1 MKRLILL
8 TCLLAFVS
16 VAEAWAKRPGRSFRR
31 SFVQVSARDP
41 RYFCLSDGQPYI
53 PVGCNIAAMGSVAD
67 MEHYLGKM
75 HRNGANFG
83 RVWLNTNLFE
93 IETRYGEVDTAK
105 LVRIDRLLEL
115 ADRYGIKIKF
125 CIESFRH
132 IRPGVNKWDTKAS
145 YHTSNGGPFADA
157 DDYITS
163 QRGEEEFLRRV
174 RIFRERYGDHPA
186 VFGWELWNEMNAVE
200 TPEEHLR
207 AWNVRMLPRVKE
219 IFPKNLVMQ
228 SLGSLDR
235 ESSFPIYEFINRLPP
250 NEVAQVHRYIDE
262 GAELAVCGAP
272 VDSMA
277 SDAIAVLRGYGLRKP
292 MLLAESGAVKPVHT
306 GPHPIYKVDTM
317 GSVLHDVLFAPF
329 FSGAAG
335 PGHLWHWDH
344 HIDKQHTWFQMGRF
358 ARAVEGVD
366 PLREGFEP
374 VRRDTAGGL
383 CAAGRTHAACLVP
396 RYGEHVAARALRTH
410 SGTAAVRPA
419 GRLHTAARRAQGE
432 ESADLRPLAGRVGAR
447 VPPCRR
453 IASGLHALGGRPDR
467 ILKRRRVDDENG
479 QINDKSVLYIPVPS
493 S

>member
-67 MEHYLGKM
+67 MEHYLGEM
-75 HRNGANFG
+75 HRHGANFG

-219 IFPKNLVMQ
+219 IFPK
-228 SLGSLDR
+228 
-235 ESSFPIYEFINRLPP
+235 
-250 NEVAQVHRYIDE
+250 
-262 GAELAVCGAP
+262 
-272 VDSMA
+272 
-277 SDAIAVLRGYGLRKP
+277 
-292 MLLAESGAVKPVHT
+292 
-306 GPHPIYKVDTM
+306 
-317 GSVLHDVLFAPF
+317 
-329 FSGAAG
+329 
-335 PGHLWHWDH
+335 
-344 HIDKQHTWFQMGRF
+344 TW
-358 ARAVEGVD
+358 
-366 PLREGFEP
+366 
-374 VRRDTAGGL
+374 
-383 CAAGRTHAACLVP
+383 
-396 RYGEHVAARALRTH
+396 
-410 SGTAAVRPA
+410 
-419 GRLHTAARRAQGE
+419 
-432 ESADLRPLAGRVGAR
+432 
-447 VPPCRR
+447 
-453 IASGLHALGGRPDR
+453 
-467 ILKRRRVDDENG
+467 
-479 QINDKSVLYIPVPS
+479 
-493 S
+493 

>member
-93 IETRYGEVDTAK
+93 IETRYGEGDTAK

-174 RIFRERYGDHPA
+174 CIFRERYGDHPA
-186 VFGWELWNEMNAVE
+186 VERNERRGDARGTPARVE
-200 TPEEHLR
+200 CP
-207 AWNVRMLPRVKE
+207 
-219 IFPKNLVMQ
+219 
-228 SLGSLDR
+228 
-235 ESSFPIYEFINRLPP
+235 Y
-250 NEVAQVHRYIDE
+250 
-262 GAELAVCGAP
+262 
-272 VDSMA
+272 
-277 SDAIAVLRGYGLRKP
+277 
-292 MLLAESGAVKPVHT
+292 
-306 GPHPIYKVDTM
+306 
-317 GSVLHDVLFAPF
+317 
-329 FSGAAG
+329 AA
-335 PGHLWHWDH
+335 
-344 HIDKQHTWFQMGRF
+344 
-358 ARAVEGVD
+358 A
-366 PLREGFEP
+366 REGDLPEKPGDAEP
-374 VRRDTAGGL
+374 RL
-383 CAAGRTHAACLVP
+383 
-396 RYGEHVAARALRTH
+396 ARPGVEL
-410 SGTAAVRPA
+410 P
-419 GRLHTAARRAQGE
+419 
-432 ESADLRPLAGRVGAR
+432 DL
-447 VPPCRR
+447 
-453 IASGLHALGGRPDR
+453 
-467 ILKRRRVDDENG
+467 
-479 QINDKSVLYIPVPS
+479 
-493 S
+493 